1 MECATSVE
9 RLSRNELVFR
19 EVNERIREI
28 TARFGVL
35 DVALF
40 VCECGRPDCSEAIE
54 LVLSEYDA
62 LRSSPG
68 TFVMVPG
75 HEAAHEKVVARE
87 KRYNA
92 VIGQEHPV
100 RLHERNV

>member
-1 MECATSVE
+1 MECSTSVE
-9 RLSRNELVFR
+9 QLRRNELVFR

-28 TARFGVL
+28 TGRFGVL
-35 DVALF
+35 NVALF
-40 VCECGRPDCSEAIE
+40 VCECGRADCAEAIE
-54 LVLSEYDA
+54 LELGQYDA
-62 LRSSPG
+62 LRSSSG
-68 TFVMVPG
+68 TYVMVPG
-75 HEAAHEKVVARE
+75 HEAAHEKIVARE